1 MNYKV
6 RNERLGCVFYPFCI
20 QAGQKI
26 QDQVRPTPFETT
38 LCQANSS
45 RRTQKN
51 SKIVVQITFSTYI
64 RRLTAR
70 LYMDSTKFP
79 EIQRVLEAWLSVE
92 ETRPKSTPV
101 KRGTVTQRGVPTG
114 STNEALK
121 GHKPPERGDLM
132 EKNPQG

>member
-1 MNYKV
+1 
-6 RNERLGCVFYPFCI
+6 
-20 QAGQKI
+20 
-26 QDQVRPTPFETT
+26 
-38 LCQANSS
+38 
-45 RRTQKN
+45 
-51 SKIVVQITFSTYI
+51 
-64 RRLTAR
+64 
-70 LYMDSTKFP
+70 MDSTKFP